1 MPLKRRSL
9 VVYSAHLSGP
19 PMAVAQGD
27 KGAARVQPARRMP
40 TETEIRS
47 LRAYSKP
54 ERYERQQIENAHLLA
69 QAFSLELHKEHI
81 GETVVSLGCG
91 GGWLDRKL
99 VISRERELRGKNS
112 DAKLRLLGVDM
123 SPESLAKAQSEMEK
137 LLDNN
142 PALRKAHEEGRFRFE
157 YRLAML
163 GGSTVIKCNEEMVA
177 VPDFADIDL
186 KRDTVIGE
194 RTADTFLAFYI
205 LALWVQNKEAAIE
218 SIAEKSR
225 RASSHLR
232 PTMVHNGEEYPIHI
246 NPNCFMDKD
255 FRLAAIAHRQK
266 EMSPDELWNER
277 FPKHGFRK
285 TTESRYQFGR
295 EQENH
300 SMRYALLR
308 YVGTD
313 L

>member
-1 MPLKRRSL
+1 MKRDRRGL
-9 VVYSAHLSGP
+9 VIYSAHLSGSP
-19 PMAVAQGD
+19 VAIAQGD
-27 KGAARVQPARRMP
+27 RGTARVQPARRMP
-40 TETEIRS
+40 SETEIRS

-54 ERYERQQIENAHLLA
+54 ERYELQQIENAHLLA
-69 QAFSLELHKEHI
+69 QAYCLELNKEHI

-99 VISRERELRGKNS
+99 VILRERELTRKNS
-112 DAKLRLLGVDM
+112 NAKLRLLGVDM
-123 SPESLAKAQSEMEK
+123 SPESLAKAQGEMEK
-137 LLDNN
+137 LLENN
-142 PALRKAHEEGRFRFE
+142 PALKKAHEDKRFMFE

-163 GGSTVIKCNEEMVA
+163 GGSTVIKCNDELVV

-186 KRDTVIGE
+186 KKDTVIGE

-225 RASSHLR
+225 RASGNVR
-232 PTMVHNGEEYPIHI
+232 PTTLGNGEEYPIHI

-255 FRLAAIAHRQK
+255 FRLAAIAHKQN
-266 EMSPDELWNER
+266 EMSPDELWNVR

-285 TTESRYQFGR
+285 MKESLYQFGR
-295 EQENH
+295 AQEDH
-300 SMRYALLR
+300 KMRFALLK

>member
-1 MPLKRRSL
+1 MAMKRRSL

-19 PMAVAQGD
+19 PVAVAQGD
-27 KGAARVQPARRMP
+27 RGAARIQPARCMP
-40 TETEIRS
+40 NQTDIRS

-54 ERYERQQIENAHLLA
+54 ERYEMQQKENAHLFA
-69 QAFSLELHKEHI
+69 QALSIEFHKEDI
-81 GETVVSLGCG
+81 GDSVVSLGCG

-99 VISRERELRGKNS
+99 VISRERELTRKNS

-123 SPESLAKAQSEMEK
+123 SPESLAKAQSEMER
-137 LLDNN
+137 LLENN
-142 PALRKAHEEGRFRFE
+142 PALKKAHEEGRFLFE

-163 GGSTVIKCNEEMVA
+163 GGSTIIKCNNELVT

-186 KRDTVIGE
+186 KKDTVIGE

-225 RASSHLR
+225 RASSHVR
-232 PTMVHNGEEYPIHI
+232 PTKVHNGEEYPIHI
-246 NPNCFMDKD
+246 NPNCFMERD
-255 FRLAAIAHRQK
+255 FQLAARAHKQD
-266 EMSPDELWNER
+266 EMSPDELWNVR
-277 FPKHGFRK
+277 FPKYGFRK

-300 SMRYALLR
+300 SMRYALLK